1 MLISK
6 LNRTLVLRTLLGGA
20 AAVLLMAAY
29 ARTQAVPA
37 MTDAAKIFVNS
48 LWDEQKG
55 RATFKFEDEERMNWF
70 YTPVVRK
77 GLPLREMS
85 PGQRQLALSLINS
98 GLSQRGF
105 SKAVTI
111 MSLDEV
117 LRGVQG
123 DVPPRRDSDGYF
135 ISIFGQP
142 ADKGTWG
149 FRVDGHHLSV
159 NWTIVDGKLASAPT
173 FFGTNPAE
181 VLAGRSKGL
190 RVLAKEDDLSRD
202 FLQSLDPAQLKT
214 AVVEEKAPADILTVN
229 SREAALKGQ
238 ANGLQ
243 ISSLTAA
250 QKAKLDVL
258 LDEYCDNVVPEV
270 AAYRREQIK
279 AAGSNMYFAWMGGMG
294 PRDPRYYR
302 IQTSTFL
309 IEFDDTQ
316 DNANHIHTVWRDFK
330 GDFGR
335 DMLKDHYATSH

>member
-1 MLISK
+1 M
-6 LNRTLVLRTLLGGA
+6 LNRTLVLRAALGCAVA
-20 AAVLLMAAY
+20 ALLMAAY
-29 ARTQAVPA
+29 SRTQSVPA
-37 MTDAAKIFVNS
+37 MSDAAKVFVAS

-55 RATFKFEDEERMNWF
+55 RAVFKLEDEERFNWF

-85 PGQRQLALSLINS
+85 PGQRNLAMSLINA

-117 LRGVQG
+117 LRAMQG
-123 DVPPRRDSDGYF
+123 DKPPRRDSDGYF
-135 ISIFGQP
+135 ISIFGEP
-142 ADKGTWG
+142 SDKGTWG
-149 FRVDGHHLSV
+149 YRVEGHHLSLNFTV
-159 NWTIVDGKLASAPT
+159 VDGKLTAAPT
-173 FFGTNPAE
+173 FLGSNPAE
-181 VLAGRSKGL
+181 VLDGRSKGL
-190 RVLAKEDDLSRD
+190 RVLAREDDLSRD
-202 FLQSLDPAQLKT
+202 FMSSLDAAQMKT
-214 AVVEEKAPADILTVN
+214 AIVEPKAPADVLTVN

-238 ANGLQ
+238 ANGLAA
-243 ISSLTAA
+243 SSLNAS
-250 QKAKLDVL
+250 QRAKLDAL

-279 AAGSNMYFAWMGGMG
+279 LAGSNMYFAWMGGTG

-302 IQTSTFL
+302 IQTQAFL

-316 DNANHIHTVWRDFK
+316 DNANHIHSVWRDFK

-335 DMLKDHYATSH
+335 DLLKDHYSASHQ